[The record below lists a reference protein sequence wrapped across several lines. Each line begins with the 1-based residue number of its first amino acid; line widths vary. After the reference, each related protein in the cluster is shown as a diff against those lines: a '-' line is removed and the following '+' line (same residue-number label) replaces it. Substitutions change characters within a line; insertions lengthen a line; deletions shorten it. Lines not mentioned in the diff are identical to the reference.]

1 MSTITREEWNKKIM
15 ELPDDVRAII
25 LNNDNKLN
33 DDVEAL
39 CAKYGLDAMLAG
51 SVTRLTIKLLMGFL
65 APTEFIAKLCEGTGV
80 EREKAAMIAQ
90 EINRDILNPIKDSL
104 RKIHNLASGPQA
116 APLQQ
121 PPAASAA
128 SEATPT
134 QPASAAQAMAP
145 VEEPPKPGILE
156 QKLMGAFHTKSENVL
171 YTDPKAKA

>member
-65 APTEFIAKLCEGTGV
+65 APTEFIVKLCEGTGV

-104 RKIHNLASGPQA
+104 RKIHNLSSGPQTPPTQSAPA
-116 APLQQ
+116 APAVPEAIPAQ
-121 PPAASAA
+121 PIVAPLA
-128 SEATPT
+128 
-134 QPASAAQAMAP
+134 AP